1 MGLKLFLP
9 SVNSVLFEK
18 LIIACW
24 ENSRV
29 VLHLLAVTVHHK
41 AG

>member
-1 MGLKLFLP
+1 MGFKLFLP
-9 SVNSVLFEK
+9 SVNSVLFEE

-24 ENSRV
+24 EKSGV
-29 VLHLLAVTVHHK
+29 VLHLLAVFVHHK